1 MSCLK
6 ASIPQVDSS
15 LQELV
20 IAIKENAPSLGARC
34 LPPGGWPDYWQSNWL
49 KKNSRSG
56 HSVRRSGQTVRSA
69 VRSWRARGLVIAS

>member
-20 IAIKENAPSLGARC
+20 IAIENAPSLGARC

-49 KKNSRSG
+49 KKN
-56 HSVRRSGQTVRSA
+56 
-69 VRSWRARGLVIAS
+69 